1 LNGRGMSAPPTRLA
15 ASLKG
20 LAATV
25 LELLQLRLELLSVE
39 AQEEVLRVGGLMVYG
54 VAAVAFISL
63 GLGFLAMLI
72 TVALWDTHRLLPLA
86 VFAGLFLGMG
96 GVAAWLARERVRSG
110 TKLFSATVKEL
121 KQDHEG
127 LRS

>member
-1 LNGRGMSAPPTRLA
+1 MSAPPTRLS

-20 LAATV
+20 LTATV

-39 AQEEVLRVGGLMVYG
+39 AQEEVLRVGGLLVYG
-54 VAAVAFISL
+54 AVAVAFLSL

-86 VFAGLFLGMG
+86 VFSGVFIGLGV
-96 GVAAWLARERVRSG
+96 VAAWFARERVRSG
-110 TKLFSATVKEL
+110 TRLFSATVQEL
-121 KQDHEG
+121 KQDREE

>member
-1 LNGRGMSAPPTRLA
+1 MATPQRLSS
-15 ASLKG
+15 SLKG

-39 AQEEVLRVGGLMVYG
+39 AQEEVLRVGALLVYG
-54 VAAVAFISL
+54 AVAVAFLSL
-63 GLGFLAMLI
+63 GVVFLALLI
-72 TVALWDTHRLLPLA
+72 TVALWDSHRLLALA
-86 VFAGLFLGMG
+86 LFTALFLLMG

-110 TKLFSATVKEL
+110 TRLFSASVEEL
-121 KQDHEG
+121 KQDREG

>member
-1 LNGRGMSAPPTRLA
+1 MSAPPTRLS

-20 LAATV
+20 LTATV

-39 AQEEVLRVGGLMVYG
+39 AQEEVLRIGGLLIFGAV
-54 VAAVAFISL
+54 AVAFLSL

-72 TVALWDTHRLLPLA
+72 TVALWDTHRLLPLTL
-86 VFAGLFLGMG
+86 FAGLFLGLG
-96 GVAAWLARERVRSG
+96 LVAVWLARERVRSG
-110 TKLFSATVKEL
+110 TRLFSATIEEL
-121 KQDHEG
+121 KQDREG